1 MIKYHTTDNNIKIA
15 EITDKNIRIA
25 SPDDALELF
34 ANLDEPSCNRI
45 IVRESNLNNDF
56 FDLKTKI
63 AGEILQK
70 FSNYKVK
77 LAIIGDFSKYKSKSL
92 QDFIR
97 ESNRGRTVF
106 FADDLESA
114 LSKLGKL

>member
-1 MIKYHTTDNNIKIA
+1 MKYHTTDNNIKIA

-25 SPDDALELF
+25 TPDDALELF

-45 IVRESNLNNDF
+45 VVRESNLNNDF

-77 LAIIGDFSKYKSKSL
+77 LAIIGDFTKYKSRSL

-106 FADDLESA
+106 FADDLDSA

>member
-25 SPDDALELF
+25 TPDDALDLF

-45 IVRESNLNNDF
+45 VVRESNLNNDF

-77 LAIIGDFSKYKSKSL
+77 LAIIGDFTKYKSRSL

-106 FADDLESA
+106 FADDLDSA